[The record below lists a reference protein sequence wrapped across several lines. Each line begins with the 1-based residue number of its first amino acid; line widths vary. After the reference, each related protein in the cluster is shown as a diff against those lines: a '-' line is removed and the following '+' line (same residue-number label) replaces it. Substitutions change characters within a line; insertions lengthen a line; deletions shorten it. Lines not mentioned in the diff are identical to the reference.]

1 MSVKLVSTIVKRMK
15 NAKTYRTVSDVKNS
29 VQEDFKRQLKEI
41 VSVRTQVAQPE
52 KVFFKVVSLKMSL
65 IWADYD
71 KEGFLYF
78 YIRLSKHIVRSWIH
92 ILLAYRLCSKCTSNI
107 TSEDFIM
114 AFLICLLISRHRRM
128 FPAEDTTLPQRLE
141 LCQHFRELS
150 LWIQLSRWI

>member
-65 IWADYD
+65 I
-71 KEGFLYF
+71 
-78 YIRLSKHIVRSWIH
+78 
-92 ILLAYRLCSKCTSNI
+92 
-107 TSEDFIM
+107 
-114 AFLICLLISRHRRM
+114 
-128 FPAEDTTLPQRLE
+128 
-141 LCQHFRELS
+141 
-150 LWIQLSRWI
+150 